1 MKKLHIS
8 HSATFMKGHVLKH
21 QRPFPF
27 NKAFED
33 EIVSLC
39 FRRGQYVDA
48 QDTPLCTPPQ
58 NGRLSFSKQ
67 LLENGA
73 HVKSSKAEN
82 SRQTLQA
89 SITVSLTKHISEFF
103 LQFRI

>member
-1 MKKLHIS
+1 
-8 HSATFMKGHVLKH
+8 MKGHVLKH

-73 HVKSSKAEN
+73 HVRSSKAEN